1 MRARDLFL
9 ALWLPDLFMEAVEK
23 DLDWYLMDPIECP
36 RLNDTY
42 GEEYE
47 ALFRGY
53 VSEKKYRKVIK
64 AREIWKY
71 VITSQ
76 IETGTPYLAYKDN
89 INKKSNQKELW
100 NNPFF

>member
-42 GEEYE
+42 VEEYE
-47 ALFRGY
+47 ALFR
-53 VSEKKYRKVIK
+53 
-64 AREIWKY
+64 
-71 VITSQ
+71 
-76 IETGTPYLAYKDN
+76 
-89 INKKSNQKELW
+89 
-100 NNPFF
+100 